1 MAWTPTPTPDR
12 RDENEVVVD
21 DGPTVVDDI
30 EIIDEPRVIADS
42 VEVIQLDP
50 STVPAPGPTKV
61 RTDAD
66 EAKAWAALLGPEAI
80 AGVSLVALFVIFA
93 IVLTGGAP
101 EEERDLEGNPIPQI
115 ELEEPPD
122 VAPEAPI
129 EVEIG
134 EALTV
139 DRGE

>member
-1 MAWTPTPTPDR
+1 
-12 RDENEVVVD
+12 
-21 DGPTVVDDI
+21 
-30 EIIDEPRVIADS
+30 
-42 VEVIQLDP
+42 
-50 STVPAPGPTKV
+50 
-61 RTDAD
+61 
-66 EAKAWAALLGPEAI
+66 
-80 AGVSLVALFVIFA
+80 VIFA